1 MVEINQ
7 KNVDCLS
14 SELGRKLKKLRSEK
28 GLTQKELAAAIQD
41 GVDYTYI
48 GKIER
53 GQQLPSLKVLQRISE
68 TLSVP
73 IDFFLRD
80 ESETIVYVNCGVD
93 MGDFLRN
100 EKGRELIK
108 ALKQL
113 NPHDIPL
120 IVEIIRILARHR
132 DIEMEEELGDSLLPP
147 GDLIIATKKGSV
159 LRKSKY

>member
-1 MVEINQ
+1 MAKINQ

-14 SELGRKLKKLRSEK
+14 AELGRKLKKLRNEK
-28 GLTQKELAAAIQD
+28 GLTQKELAAAIHD

-53 GQQLPSLKVLQRISE
+53 GQQLPSLKVLHGISE

-73 IDFFLRD
+73 IDYFLRD
-80 ESETIVYVNCGVD
+80 ESESIVYVNYPVD
-93 MGDFLRN
+93 MGDFGRN

-120 IVEIIRILARHR
+120 IIEIIRILARHR
-132 DIEMEEELGDSLLPP
+132 DMELVEKIGESLLPP
-147 GDLIIATKKGSV
+147 GDLLLATKKRCV
-159 LRKSKY
+159 AAKE